1 MNSTLKLVMFDLDGT
16 LVETGTEIALAVND
30 TLRHFDLPAVSEAQ
44 VFGWIGKGTRELL
57 IQSLAGSMQSDSG
70 QVDDRYDLAQ
80 ILAEFGRHY
89 ERRCGT
95 NSRLYPKVRE
105 TLTELKAAGVKLAIV
120 TNKDM
125 HYTNIVLRDYQ
136 LNDFFDLVIGG
147 DSLPTKKPDPAGI
160 LHCLS
165 TFRIDAEQA
174 LFIGDSSIDA
184 AAARS
189 ANVAVWLLPYG
200 YNMNQSVQTARPDR
214 VIDDI
219 ASILE
224 FDFLDGASPY

>member
-1 MNSTLKLVMFDLDGT
+1 MNPSLKLVMFDLDGT
-16 LVETGTEIALAVND
+16 LVKTGSEIALAVND
-30 TLRHFDLPAVSEAQ
+30 TLRHFDLPPVSEEQ

-57 IQSLAGSMQSDSG
+57 IQSLAGSTQAESG
-70 QVDDRYDLAQ
+70 QVRGHADLAQ
-80 ILAEFGRHY
+80 IVSEFGRNY

-95 NSRLYPKVRE
+95 KSTLYPKVRK

-125 HYTNIVLRDYQ
+125 HYTNIVLRDHQ

-147 DSLPTKKPDPAGI
+147 DSMPTKKPDPAGV
-160 LHCLS
+160 LNCLN
-165 TFRIDAEQA
+165 TFRIEAQHA

-184 AAARS
+184 AAARN

-200 YNMNQSVQTARPDR
+200 YNMNQSVHTAQPDR

-224 FDFLDGASPY
+224 